1 MAVSS
6 RGLCRQCSAEANKTR
21 SAADGD
27 LRVMLRGTP
36 FTADWSRLVRCEV
49 CRRPMSEHETFEGE
63 RHHVQMGLCQEC
75 EQDPD
80 ARKRVGDEIPEKETR
95 RHRRDLIAYLS
106 TTR

>member
-6 RGLCRQCSAEANKTR
+6 RGLCRQCSAAAHKTPTPE
-21 SAADGD
+21 GG
-27 LRVMLRGTP
+27 VLRGAP
-36 FTADWSRLVRCEV
+36 FTADWSGPVRCEV
-49 CRRPMSEHETFEGE
+49 CRRFMSEHETFEGE

-95 RHRRDLIAYLS
+95 RHRRDVIAYLS

>member
-1 MAVSS
+1 
-6 RGLCRQCSAEANKTR
+6 
-21 SAADGD
+21 
-27 LRVMLRGTP
+27 
-36 FTADWSRLVRCEV
+36 
-49 CRRPMSEHETFEGE
+49 MSEHETFEGE

-95 RHRRDLIAYLS
+95 RHRRDVIAYLS